1 MDTQKVIKKVGLET
15 LGDVARWSEKQ
26 LHPREIAGYRSAVRW
41 SQILRLFNGF
51 GLTEREATHLA
62 DALLQTGHLADH
74 YEDQLTFDDKFWVV
88 MTGWELTLVGPAE
101 SAYVCT
107 TFESDDS

>member
-1 MDTQKVIKKVGLET
+1 MDTQEVIKKVGFES

-41 SQILRLFNGF
+41 SQILSLFNGF

-62 DALLQTGHLADH
+62 DALLQTGHLTDH

-88 MTGWELTLVGPAE
+88 MTGWGSTLAGPGG
-101 SAYVCT
+101 SVYVCT
-107 TFESDDS
+107 TFEFDDN